1 MNNFEFFN
9 PVRVIFGAGSLK
21 QIGKE
26 TKKIGTKVLLVTYSD
41 HKFLDPVIEK
51 IESSLTAEGISLTK
65 YFGISVNP
73 KMGEVEEG
81 IRLCKKCGAE
91 MLIGLGGGSA
101 MDATKTI
108 AAGTLY
114 KGELWNMVFSRHDN
128 SINIVPPEV
137 ALPTIMIPTLPA
149 TGSEMNPTAVIT
161 NEKLNEK
168 SYTWSPCLYPKV
180 SIVDPELT
188 TSLPPFQSACGAADT
203 IAHVLE
209 FYLMGFEDAFLNNRI
224 QEGVMLTVLEYFP
237 RVRINPNDVT
247 SRSHLQWA
255 SIVALNGWSQPGDSW
270 TPMHQLGHV
279 LSARTNCTHGAS
291 LTIVMPA
298 WMKYYYKTNLVQ
310 YGKFAQ
316 RVFGI
321 DPGGLSPEKLALEGI
336 RRFEET
342 LVEWG
347 LPTKLGDIGLT
358 EKDIESV
365 TSDVVKVSFR
375 NDGLMLSRPMATRE
389 DIVKV
394 FKLAL

>member
-1 MNNFEFFN
+1 MNNFEFYN
-9 PVRVIFGAGSLK
+9 PVRVIFGAGSVK
-21 QIGKE
+21 QISQE
-26 TKKIGTKVLLVTYSD
+26 TKKIGTNALLVTYSD
-41 HKFLDPVIEK
+41 HKFLDPLIERIEK
-51 IESSLTAEGISLTK
+51 SLSDVGVKLTK
-65 YFGISVNP
+65 YYGVSVNP
-73 KMGEVEEG
+73 KMSEVEEG
-81 IRLCKKCGAE
+81 IKLSKECGAE
-91 MLIGLGGGSA
+91 LLIGLGGGSA

-114 KGELWNMVFSRHDN
+114 KGDLWNMVFSRHDN
-128 SINIVPPEV
+128 SKKIDPPEV

-161 NEKLNEK
+161 NEKVNEK

-237 RVRINPNDVT
+237 HVRKNSNDI
-247 SRSHLQWA
+247 SARSHLQWA

-279 LSARTNCTHGAS
+279 LSARTNCAHGAS

-298 WMKYYYKTNLVQ
+298 WMKYYYKTNIEQ

-316 RVFGI
+316 RVFGV
-321 DPGGLSPEKLALEGI
+321 DPVGLSPEQLALEGI
-336 RRFEET
+336 GRFEKT
-342 LVEWG
+342 LIEWG
-347 LPTKLGDIGLT
+347 LPTRLSEIGLS
-358 EKDIESV
+358 EDKIESI
-365 TSDVVKVSFR
+365 TSDVVRVSFR
-375 NDGLMLSRPMATRE
+375 NDGLMLSRPMATRD
-389 DIVKV
+389 DIVNV